1 MAPADDTMDEIARFS
16 QEVTGN
22 VDRLMADADMQRLS
36 RAWLG
41 ELTRRRYTYNFTWLG
56 RPVIQLP
63 QDLLAV
69 QEIIWQVRPDL
80 VIETGIAHGGSL
92 IHSAS
97 LLELLGGDRRVVGVD
112 VDIRAHNRSEIER
125 HPLSR
130 RIQLIEGSSTDER
143 IAASVREQA
152 RGRRAVLVILDSDHT
167 HAHVLR
173 ELELY
178 APLVTRGSYLIVFD
192 TLIED
197 LPDEL
202 FAGRSWGKGNNPKTA
217 VLRFLETTGRFEV
230 DARIPAKLL
239 LTCAPDGYL
248 RCIDD

>member
-1 MAPADDTMDEIARFS
+1 MDELRRFS
-16 QEVTGN
+16 EEVAAN
-22 VDRLMADADMQRLS
+22 VDRLMADEDLQARS
-36 RAWLG
+36 RAWLT
-41 ELTRRRYTYNFTWLG
+41 EITRHRYTYNFTWLG

-69 QEIIWQVRPDL
+69 QEIVWRVRPDL
-80 VIETGIAHGGSL
+80 IVETGIAHGGSL

-97 LLELLGGDRRVVGVD
+97 LLELIGGDGLVVGVD
-112 VDIRAHNRSEIER
+112 VDIRAHNRREIEA
-125 HPLSR
+125 HPLAR
-130 RIQLIEGSSTDER
+130 RIRLIEGSSTDPA
-143 IAASVREQA
+143 IAAKVAEHA
-152 RGRRAVLVILDSDHT
+152 RGRPSVMVVLDSDHT

-197 LPDEL
+197 LPEAL
-202 FAGRSWGKGNNPKTA
+202 FAGRRWGKGNNPKTA
-217 VLRFLETTGRFEV
+217 VWRYLKSTDRFEI
-230 DARIPAKLL
+230 DTRLAGKLL

-248 RCIDD
+248 RCIGD

>member
-1 MAPADDTMDEIARFS
+1 MDELRRFS
-16 QEVTGN
+16 DEVKDN
-22 VDRLMADADMQRLS
+22 VDRLMADADIQARS
-36 RAWLG
+36 RAWLS
-41 ELTRRRYTYNFTWLG
+41 EITRHRYTYNFSWLG

-69 QEIIWQVRPDL
+69 QEIVWQTRPDL
-80 VIETGIAHGGSL
+80 IVETGIAHGGSL
-92 IHSAS
+92 VHSAS
-97 LLELLGGDRRVVGVD
+97 LLELLGGDGLVVGVD
-112 VDIRAHNRSEIER
+112 VDIRAHNRREIEA
-125 HPLSR
+125 HPLAR
-130 RIQLIEGSSTDER
+130 RIRLIEGSSTEDAV
-143 IAASVREQA
+143 AARVRELA
-152 RGRRAVLVILDSDHT
+152 HGRHTVLVMLDSDHT

-202 FAGRSWGKGNNPKTA
+202 FAGRRWGKGNNPRTA
-217 VLRFLETTGRFEV
+217 VWQYLKTCDRFEI
-230 DARIPAKLL
+230 DARIPGKLL

-248 RCIDD
+248 RCIGD